1 MRNNLAQR
9 AATTPPPAAQG
20 DGGQVTSEPRTLSE
34 EMEGG
39 GKGEGE
45 REVGG
50 GEGGGKYGG
59 GDGDVGVGLHDVGDG
74 GLLEEEDADD
84 DAPSPPKKKAAVGQ
98 PGDAPPIKPLNLGG
112 ASGCSNGKSQPAKS
126 QPASETALALNQL
139 SLTLAQEG
147 EAQRKHE
154 REMARDLCKQM

>member
-1 MRNNLAQR
+1 MGNNLAQR

-34 EMEGG
+34 EMKGG

-45 REVGG
+45 REVE
-50 GEGGGKYGG
+50 GEEEGEYEG

-74 GLLEEEDADD
+74 GLLEEDDADD

-154 REMARDLCKQM
+154 REMARDMCKQM

>member
-1 MRNNLAQR
+1 MGNNLAQR

-45 REVGG
+45 RE
-50 GEGGGKYGG
+50 GEGEEEGEYEG

-74 GLLEEEDADD
+74 GLLEEDDADD

-154 REMARDLCKQM
+154 REMARDMCKQM

>member
-1 MRNNLAQR
+1 MGNNLAQR

-45 REVGG
+45 REVE
-50 GEGGGKYGG
+50 GEEEGEYEG

-74 GLLEEEDADD
+74 GLLEEDDADD

-154 REMARDLCKQM
+154 REMARDMCKQM

>member
-1 MRNNLAQR
+1 MGNNLAQR

-45 REVGG
+45 REVE
-50 GEGGGKYGG
+50 GEEEAEYEG

>member
-1 MRNNLAQR
+1 
-9 AATTPPPAAQG
+9 
-20 DGGQVTSEPRTLSE
+20 
-34 EMEGG
+34 MEGEE
-39 GKGEGE
+39 EGE
-45 REVGG
+45 YE
-50 GEGGGKYGG
+50 G

-74 GLLEEEDADD
+74 GLLEEDDADD

-98 PGDAPPIKPLNLGG
+98 AGDAPPIKPLNLGG

-154 REMARDLCKQM
+154 REMARDMCKQM